1 MDGEQLL
8 KAAKNNLAS
17 SLNLLTHLEVKS
29 LQESFFVRQGQFG
42 PAPDDL
48 IKNGERTRAL
58 SKLLKKEFNFGRSS
72 LRWLVNIRKM

>member
-29 LQESFFVRQGQFG
+29 LQESFATVRRGQADG
-42 PAPDDL
+42 RGRPDCQ
-48 IKNGERTRAL
+48 T
-58 SKLLKKEFNFGRSS
+58 
-72 LRWLVNIRKM
+72 